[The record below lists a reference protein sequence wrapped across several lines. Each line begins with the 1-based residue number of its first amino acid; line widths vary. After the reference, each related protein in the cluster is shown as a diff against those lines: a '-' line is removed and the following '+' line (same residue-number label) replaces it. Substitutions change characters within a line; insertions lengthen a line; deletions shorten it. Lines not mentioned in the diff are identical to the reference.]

1 MINRVVLVGR
11 LTKDPEYRTTPSG
24 VSVATFTLAVN
35 RTFTNAQGEREAD
48 FINCVVFRKQ
58 AENVNNY
65 LFKGSLAGVDGR
77 IQSRSYE
84 NQEGR
89 RIFVTEVVCDSV
101 QFLEPKNQN
110 QRHAQEG
117 NNNFQNFVGQQ
128 TGQNTSYYQNNTE
141 KRKNKSSV
149 MLKKEIIISKIMVD
163 NNPDKIRLLM
173 KTITTIVHQTIINQ
187 ITHFQMKTALLILV
201 MMIYH
206 ANYNERIK
214 LEKF

>member
-1 MINRVVLVGR
+1 MLNRVVLVGR

-48 FINCVVFRKQ
+48 FINCVVFRRQ

-65 LFKGSLAGVDGR
+65 LSKGSLAGVDGR

-101 QFLEPKNQN
+101 QFLEPKMHNMVAN
-110 QRHAQEG
+110 VHR
-117 NNNFQNFVGQQ
+117 
-128 TGQNTSYYQNNTE
+128 T
-141 KRKNKSSV
+141 
-149 MLKKEIIISKIMVD
+149 IISRLRSRIWWSA
-163 NNPDKIRLLM
+163 IRT
-173 KTITTIVHQTIINQ
+173 KY
-187 ITHFQMKTALLILV
+187 ILQQQ
-201 MMIYH
+201 
-206 ANYNERIK
+206 
-214 LEKF
+214 